1 METTIVAIATP
12 IGTGG
17 VGVIRLSG
25 ANSLSLL
32 QKIFTPQKKQEF
44 TPRKLVF
51 GHIEFKNVWDDC
63 LAVYFKAP
71 HSFTGEDVVEIQMHG
86 GAKLLEETVSA
97 LIEKGA
103 VMAQP
108 GEFSKRAVLNG
119 KMDITKAEG
128 LSDMIYAQSLCEMQV
143 ASTQMRGMLYQKIV
157 EIQNRLKELIAT
169 IEVALDFPEHEETF
183 AEEKLKND
191 LPNII
196 DELKKLIQTEQ
207 VGTKI
212 KNGVNVSLV
221 GAPNVGKS
229 SLLNA
234 LLGYDRAIVT
244 NIAGTT
250 RDTISDTYTFNNVRF
265 NIVDTAGIR
274 ESTDVVEKE
283 GIKRS
288 FNAINESD
296 LSIFL
301 FDSDENF
308 DENAKIFDENAKKF
322 AENAKNLT
330 HSPKNIIK
338 VLNKIDEQ
346 KTYNK
351 SNYDIEISAKN
362 NLNIDELKEL
372 IYQKTIDKNLLSSQ
386 IIITNLRQAKLLK
399 EAVLAVQKLQKD
411 LDFVYLDM
419 AAVLIREAWEKLG
432 EITGETANEKIID
445 TIFSKF
451 CLGK

>member
-1 METTIVAIATP
+1 MGTTIVAIATP

-32 QKIFTPQKKQEF
+32 QKIFTPKTKQEF
-44 TPRKLVF
+44 TPRKLIF
-51 GHIEFKNVWDDC
+51 GNVQFKNVWDDC

-71 HSFTGEDVVEIQMHG
+71 NSFTGEDVVEIQMHG
-86 GAKLLEETVSA
+86 GIKLLEETVKA
-97 LIEKGA
+97 LLEVGA

-108 GEFSKRAVLNG
+108 GEFSKRAVMNG
-119 KMDITKAEG
+119 KMDITQAEG
-128 LSDMIYAQSLCEMQV
+128 LIDMIYAQSLASMQV
-143 ASTQMRGMLYQKIV
+143 ASTHMRGKLYEKIV
-157 EIQNRLKELIAT
+157 EIQNELKTLIAT

-183 AEEKLKND
+183 AEEKLKQD

-196 DELKKLIQTEQ
+196 KEIETLINTEQ
-207 VGTKI
+207 IGTKI

-221 GAPNVGKS
+221 GTPNVGKS

-250 RDTISDTYTFNNVRF
+250 RDTISDSYTFNNVVF

-274 ESTDVVEKE
+274 DSTDVVEKE

-288 FNAINESD
+288 LNAINESD

-301 FDSDENF
+301 FDSDKN
-308 DENAKIFDENAKKF
+308 F
-322 AENAKNLT
+322 AENSKNLT
-330 HSPKNIIK
+330 QNCKNYIK
-338 VLNKIDEQ
+338 VLNKIDEI
-346 KTYNK
+346 K
-351 SNYDIEISAKN
+351 SYDKNSFDLAISAKN
-362 NLNIDELKEL
+362 GTNIDELKKLVYE
-372 IYQKTIDKNLLSSQ
+372 KTINKNLLSSEL
-386 IIITNLRQAKLLK
+386 IITNLRHAKLLK
-399 EAVLAVQKLQKD
+399 EAVSSLKKLQKD
-411 LDFVYLDM
+411 LGSVYLDM
-419 AAVLIREAWEKLG
+419 ASVPIHQAWEKLG

>member
-1 METTIVAIATP
+1 MGTTIVAIATP

-32 QKIFTPQKKQEF
+32 QKIFTPQKAQEF
-44 TPRKLVF
+44 TPRKLIF

-63 LAVYFKAP
+63 LAVFFKAP

-86 GAKLLEETVSA
+86 GIKLLEETVSA

-119 KMDITKAEG
+119 KMDITQAEG

-157 EIQNRLKELIAT
+157 EIQNSLKELIAT

-183 AEEKLKND
+183 AEEKLKAD

-196 DELKKLIQTEQ
+196 DDLKKLISTEQ

-250 RDTISDTYTFNNVRF
+250 RDTISDSYTFNNVRF

-274 ESTDVVEKE
+274 ESTDIVEKE

-288 FNAINESD
+288 LNAISESD

-301 FDSDENF
+301 FDSDKN
-308 DENAKIFDENAKKF
+308 F

-330 HSPKNIIK
+330 TNCKNFIK

-362 NLNIDELKEL
+362 NLNINELKEL
-372 IYQKTIDKNLLSSQ
+372 IYKKTIDKNLLSSQ
-386 IIITNLRQAKLLK
+386 IIITNLRHSKLLK
-399 EAVLAVQKLQKD
+399 EAVSALQKLQQD